1 MCARLIA
8 AFKEL
13 LKIAAVPVGGV
24 DRGVGRDDR
33 ERTQRDPAF
42 LGDEFEQTAEADQIA
57 EQFFDIVVIAVE
69 RGHAEATIVALADQL
84 ETGKAQALTAV
95 GRVIHVAGGVE
106 DQQFEFVERSDVRV
120 AQALDDAPD
129 LIDWLAGLDFAYF
142 A

>member
-42 LGDEFEQTAEADQIA
+42 LGDEFEQTAEAVMPWRPSGPPEVMRLTAAPRQLMPS
-57 EQFFDIVVIAVE
+57 
-69 RGHAEATIVALADQL
+69 RKLVALTSIGSL
-84 ETGKAQALTAV
+84 
-95 GRVIHVAGGVE
+95 
-106 DQQFEFVERSDVRV
+106 
-120 AQALDDAPD
+120 PD
-129 LIDWLAGLDFAYF
+129 PG
-142 A
+142 